1 MQMKRKRPFLP
12 QPHLIL
18 LVIGLNFLEKNN
30 IKSWIEVEKNKNGEL
45 KKTVIKKLRNNNY

>member
-1 MQMKRKRPFLP
+1 MKRNRPFLP

-18 LVIGLNFLEKNN
+18 LVIGLNFLQKNN